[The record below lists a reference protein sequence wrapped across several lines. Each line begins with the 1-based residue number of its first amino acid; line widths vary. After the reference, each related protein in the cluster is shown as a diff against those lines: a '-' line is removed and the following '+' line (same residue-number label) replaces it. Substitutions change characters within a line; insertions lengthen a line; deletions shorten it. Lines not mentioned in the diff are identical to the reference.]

1 MICAKNTDTFTCRG
15 IHPSLDLALEH
26 ITPEFL
32 AALRDDQRVEL
43 DGMRVYCTRFTYE
56 TIPLEAGF
64 FEAHRRYLDIHIM
77 LEGQERVDVSHPA
90 GLALLEEKQGQ
101 DFYAYQGEAEYT
113 MVLRPGS
120 FLVVFPG
127 DAHRIKLQV
136 DGPRRV
142 SKAVFKVLIDDPSA
156 ALFPKK

>member
-1 MICAKNTDTFTCRG
+1 MILGKNQDALAYLG
-15 IHPSLDLALEH
+15 IHPNLDMALRH
-26 ITPEFL
+26 ITPAFL
-32 AALRDDQRVEL
+32 EALSDDKRVEL
-43 DGMRVYCTRFTYE
+43 QGEQLYCTRFTYE

-142 SKAVFKVLIDDPSA
+142 SKAVFKVLIDDSSA

>member
-1 MICAKNTDTFTCRG
+1 MILGKNQDALAYLG
-15 IHPSLDLALEH
+15 IHPNLDMALRH
-26 ITPEFL
+26 ITPAFL
-32 AALRDDQRVEL
+32 EALSDDKRVEL
-43 DGMRVYCTRFTYE
+43 QGEQVYCTRFTYE

-101 DFYAYQGEAEYT
+101 DFYAYQGETEYT

>member
-1 MICAKNTDTFTCRG
+1 MILGKNQDALAYLG
-15 IHPSLDLALEH
+15 IHPNLDMALRH
-26 ITPEFL
+26 ITPAFL
-32 AALRDDQRVEL
+32 EALSDDKRVEL
-43 DGMRVYCTRFTYE
+43 QGEQLYCTRFTYE

>member
-1 MICAKNTDTFTCRG
+1 MILGKNQDALAYLG
-15 IHPSLDLALEH
+15 IHPNLDMALRH
-26 ITPEFL
+26 ITPAFL
-32 AALRDDQRVEL
+32 DALSDDKRVEL
-43 DGMRVYCTRFTYE
+43 QGEQVYCTRFTYE

-136 DGPRRV
+136 DGTRRV